1 MGVGLLLLVNIICCI
16 SEMKRRNT
24 DIREEHEDRRGT
36 WDIWN
41 GYVGICGMLLEI
53 LHDRRE

>member
-1 MGVGLLLLVNIICCI
+1 
-16 SEMKRRNT
+16 MKRRNT
-24 DIREEHEDRRGT
+24 DISEEHEDRRGT
-36 WDIWN
+36 WDISN